1 MKEELLQFI
10 QENNLSPFNKYK
22 TIINKA
28 GDSVYKTRDAKAIS
42 TKVMSKISSNFIFSE
57 TSNILNIFDFTN
69 NIALIKQRQDFFK
82 SIKQI
87 GKKENS
93 FLESLDSPKQT
104 WRPKYDVVVVTED
117 TNTFSKLKERGCPTQ
132 LLVSETDIA
141 LLENRDI
148 VQVLDCDEYSLVLEK
163 LDQAVFLNT
172 IDEAYLERHL
182 EELSSWKHNLL
193 ILTEQDLGEK
203 TNAIIQSLIPLLN
216 LIEER
221 QLKILT
227 REEAENKVDKINQE
241 ISERIKALSISGESL
256 VQMLSR
262 GVLPQDIKDITRETI
277 RKYELPEQVLN
288 IKIPVS
294 IDEEELEKLI
304 KQQSTNE
311 FSGIAEKVKSR
322 AEEIKQIPKK
332 IMELSSELIAFD
344 FISGISQFIQQ
355 EMEFNEY
362 SDHLQMFE
370 SKNIFLDKA
379 QPITFELNNEFRCS
393 ILTGA
398 NSGGKT
404 TLVEHIIQLI
414 ALSNIGLPVYG
425 KIKLPLF
432 EEIYYFAKNKGSASK
447 GAFETLLTQM
457 SKIKPG
463 NKTLI
468 LADEIE
474 AVTEPGVAGDIISAT
489 AEYYINQNC
498 FLVIATHLGHEIQ
511 KSLPPFT
518 RIDGIEAKGLT
529 DNFEL
534 IVDHNPVLGRL
545 AHSTPE
551 LIVEKMANSEKKD
564 YFIFLNNHLKNK
576 KN

>member
-1 MKEELLQFI
+1 MKEEILQFI
-10 QENNLSPFNKYK
+10 RQNNLSPFNKSK
-22 TIINKA
+22 TPLNK
-28 GDSVYKTRDAKAIS
+28 SNESIYKTRDAKSVA
-42 TKVMSKISSNFIFSE
+42 TKVQTKISARFVFPE
-57 TSNILNIFDFTN
+57 TSNLLNIFEFTN
-69 NIALIKQRQDFFK
+69 NLNEIKKRQEFFK
-82 SIKQI
+82 SIKEI

-93 FLESLDSPKQT
+93 FLNNLTLPRQV

-117 TNTFSKLKERGCPTQ
+117 TNTFTKLKEKNCPAQ

-148 VQVLDCDEYSLVLEK
+148 VQVIDCEEYSRALEN
-163 LDQAVFLNT
+163 LNQAVFLNT

-182 EELSSWKHNLL
+182 EELSAWKHNLQ
-193 ILTEQDLGEK
+193 ILKEQNLGEN
-203 TNAIIQSLIPLLN
+203 TNQLIQSLIPLLN
-216 LIEER
+216 LIEEK

-227 REEAENKVDKINQE
+227 REETETKVDRINQE
-241 ISERIKALSISGESL
+241 ISERIKELSISGESL

-262 GVLPQDIKDITRETI
+262 GVLPQDIKNITKETI
-277 RKYELPEQVLN
+277 RKYEIPEQVLN
-288 IKIPVS
+288 VQIPVS

-304 KQQSTNE
+304 KQQSSNE
-311 FSGIAEKVKSR
+311 FSGIAEQVKSR

-332 IMELSSELIAFD
+332 LKELSNQLIAFD
-344 FISGISQFIQQ
+344 FISGISQFIKQ
-355 EMEFNEY
+355 EMDFPEY
-362 SDHLQMFE
+362 SDHLQIFE

-379 QPITFELNNEFRCS
+379 QPINFELNQNYKCS

-404 TLVEHIIQLI
+404 TLIEHIIQIITL
-414 ALSNIGLPVYG
+414 ANIGLPLFGNV
-425 KIKLPLF
+425 KIPLF

-474 AVTEPGVAGDIISAT
+474 AVTEPGVAGNIISAT
-489 AEYYINQNC
+489 AEYYIKQNC

-511 KSLPPFT
+511 KVIPNFT

-529 DNFEL
+529 ENFEL

-545 AHSTPE
+545 ANSTPE
-551 LIVEKMANSEKKD
+551 LIVEKMANSEQKE
-564 YFIFLNNHLKNK
+564 YFIYLNNYLKKTN
-576 KN
+576 N